1 MINLFKI
8 VLILFISNSVFAN
21 NSLQVRWQK
30 QGTSADDVN
39 YIDFVLSTD
48 APIYGVQIDGE
59 ISKSWLKGVDTEK
72 SLYVSLLEGQFFEP
86 SKPSTIT
93 LHADKQTGSFSY
105 ITSLVRPA
113 DAVESNAVIFSMPVK
128 PVPGILANLSL
139 DNVKIGYQNGS
150 TVIVNDIEI
159 EALSIGEIPNS
170 TNLEVILAGI
180 TFVVVL
186 LILLLGFNRRK
197 IASA

>member
-170 TNLEVILAGI
+170 TSLEVILAGI